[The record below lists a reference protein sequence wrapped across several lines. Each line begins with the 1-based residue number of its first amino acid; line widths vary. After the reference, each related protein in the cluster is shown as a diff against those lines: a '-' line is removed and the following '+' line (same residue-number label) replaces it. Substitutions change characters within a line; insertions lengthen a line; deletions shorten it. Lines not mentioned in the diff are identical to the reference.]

1 MVGENRILG
10 KCMCGY
16 EVNDVGKGWRG
27 NVQGPNSVR
36 SALGKKTNAVV
47 NARGAGAGNEI

>member
-1 MVGENRILG
+1 
-10 KCMCGY
+10 MCGY
-16 EVNDVGKGWRG
+16 ELNDVGKGWRG